1 MAGAIDGVPPQRTA
15 TERGSNEEKR
25 NRRRNP
31 EDPEYDPIPAALV
44 AAKIPGPVYRF
55 AASYIHA
62 DGWFGPFTVA
72 DLLDESSAEDRGLTP
87 ETLALCDTRDK
98 CLSVLA
104 AVASEIGDYV
114 ETCYAEDEDGN
125 EIEEET
131 SRVDSRAIVD
141 DIFGY
146 VREIYGD
153 SVLRFA

>member
-1 MAGAIDGVPPQRTA
+1 M
-15 TERGSNEEKR
+15 KR
-25 NRRRNP
+25 NGIVAAIREN
-31 EDPEYDPIPAALV
+31 DPEYDPVPEALRRAGIPE
-44 AAKIPGPVYRF
+44 PVYRF
-55 AASYIHA
+55 ASAYVYW
-62 DGWFGPFTVA
+62 DGYHGPFTVS
-72 DLLDESSAEDRGLTP
+72 DVLDESSAESRGLTP
-87 ETLALCDTRDK
+87 ETLALCNTRDK

-125 EIEEET
+125 ETEEEI

-141 DIFGY
+141 EVFGY